1 MRDGVR
7 AEYAA
12 RTARVQAALDTA
24 NQALMEE
31 RLSKADM
38 SVQLAALRSE
48 RRAYQAT
55 MSDAETRIAAAFS
68 DLRAREE
75 ALAQA
80 AIEKRDLER
89 QLARLDERLA
99 AAGLSR
105 PSGPSSA
112 EDEAATGPVVDLA
125 ATVAMVAPVVSVDG
139 PTPVVTVGEPTPVVT
154 AGEPAVV
161 IAGEEQVPLE
171 AVGKADADAVD
182 EGRTDVAAAAPGRTD
197 AREPVTSEP
206 AVPEGVPSEPVTSE
220 PVLSEAAP
228 SEATPSEPVT
238 PEPLQSEPAAR
249 KTRPVA
255 RIAPDVAAA
264 IAERLRSARERALS
278 EAPVVRD
285 DGPPATLPPVAPW
298 SVALP
303 PPDPE
308 PEPGP
313 SPEITADPGP
323 QAPSKPRK
331 ARRPGVARISRATPA
346 VDPEGAPPAT
356 RPGTFASP
364 PQEDEGSGPT
374 DTPPAPKLVP
384 DRMDSPEF
392 AEAAALPVAPLE
404 PVSEPRPVPVVRR
417 AAPVPVVDAPEGVAP
432 EPFDP
437 IANLPPRST
446 DPARA
451 TFQFPTIPVPVQ
463 DDEDDLDPD
472 DRDRRVASLARR
484 LLALRSRGRVEDD
497 DATPPAKSGSS

>member
-105 PSGPSSA
+105 PSGPSTA
-112 EDEAATGPVVDLA
+112 EDEAETRPVVDLT
-125 ATVAMVAPVVSVDG
+125 ATVAVVAPVVTVDG
-139 PTPVVTVGEPTPVVT
+139 PTPLVTVGEPTPVVT
-154 AGEPAVV
+154 VGRPEAVV
-161 IAGEEQVPLE
+161 PGEEQVPL
-171 AVGKADADAVD
+171 DAVAETADPAAAD
-182 EGRTDVAAAAPGRTD
+182 EGRMDTAVAAPGRTD
-197 AREPVTSEP
+197 APEPVTSEP
-206 AVPEGVPSEPVTSE
+206 ATPEVVLSE
-220 PVLSEAAP
+220 PVLSEPA
-228 SEATPSEPVT
+228 PSEPVQ
-238 PEPLQSEPAAR
+238 PEPAPSEPVSSEPAAR

-285 DGPPATLPPVAPW
+285 DGPPAMLPPVAPW

-303 PPDPE
+303 PPEPDPE
-308 PEPGP
+308 PDP
-313 SPEITADPGP
+313 SPGIAVEPGP

-346 VDPEGAPPAT
+346 ADPEAAPPAT

-364 PQEDEGSGPT
+364 PQANDGSAPP

-384 DRMDSPEF
+384 DRMDSPELTGV
-392 AEAAALPVAPLE
+392 AVLPVAPLD

-417 AAPVPVVDAPEGVAP
+417 AAPVPVVDGPDGATP

-497 DATPPAKSGSS
+497 DGTPPAMSGSS